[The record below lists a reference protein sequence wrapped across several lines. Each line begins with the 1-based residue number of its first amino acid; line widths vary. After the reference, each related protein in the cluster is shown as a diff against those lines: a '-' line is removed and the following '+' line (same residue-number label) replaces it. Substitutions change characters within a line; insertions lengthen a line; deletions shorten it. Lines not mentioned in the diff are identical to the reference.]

1 MWYIDLTM
9 TRRSGK
15 SCVKSL
21 LVIDMQND
29 FMNGALGTSEAAAIV
44 DNVAAVIGKYPVPEL
59 ARLPQDDELDTTLVG
74 LCTGICKPLFTF
86 RPICCIL
93 ALSTQ
98 KPMIKK
104 ELFT

>member
-1 MWYIDLTM
+1 M
-9 TRRSGK
+9 TRRSGR

-59 ARLPQDDELDTTLVG
+59 ARLP
-74 LCTGICKPLFTF
+74 KPLFTF